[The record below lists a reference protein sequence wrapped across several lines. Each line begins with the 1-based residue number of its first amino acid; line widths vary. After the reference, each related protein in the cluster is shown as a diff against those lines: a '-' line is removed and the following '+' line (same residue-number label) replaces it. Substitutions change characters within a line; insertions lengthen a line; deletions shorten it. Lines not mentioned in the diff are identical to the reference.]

1 MLAVDVARDKKD
13 ESKNRG
19 ISQLI
24 TDGWEAPL
32 TDRQFNFIR
41 ELAKIHAGI
50 AIADYKRNMVYR
62 RISKRLRALGLEEIQ
77 DYCEIL
83 SGPRAEQEMELF
95 INALTTNKTELFR
108 ERHHFDHMTSFAFPK
123 FLDNAARRG
132 HRRLRIW
139 SAGCSSGEEPYSI
152 ALTMH
157 ECIPELAQWDARIL
171 ATDID
176 TEMVEKGREGI
187 YPVEAIDAL
196 PAHVRSKYVEP
207 IRGDKTKQR
216 MTAALRDSI
225 TFKPLNLLESWPMK
239 GPFDFIFCRN
249 VVIYFDKPTQQ
260 VLFDR
265 FASILRDGSY
275 LYIGH
280 SESLYRVTERFRAV
294 GKSIYQKV
302 A

>member
-1 MLAVDVARDKKD
+1 MAMNVLSSNGGESGTPARP
-13 ESKNRG
+13 
-19 ISQLI
+19 QLI

-41 ELAKIHAGI
+41 GLAKAHTGI

-62 RISKRLRALGLEEIQ
+62 RVSKRMRALSLEDVQ
-77 DYCEIL
+77 DYCDIL
-83 SGPRAEQEMELF
+83 SGPQAEREMQLF

-108 ERHHFDHMTSFAFPK
+108 ERHHFDHLTSFAFPK
-123 FLDNAARRG
+123 FLEEAARRG
-132 HRRLRIW
+132 SRRLRIW

-157 ECIPELAQWDARIL
+157 ESIPSLPQWDARIL

-176 TEMVEKGREGI
+176 TEMVEKGRVGI
-187 YPVEAIDAL
+187 YPSDAMDSL
-196 PAHVRSKYVEP
+196 PARARSKYVEP
-207 IRGDKTKQR
+207 VAGDKSRKR
-216 MTAALRDSI
+216 MAEALRSSI

-249 VVIYFDKPTQQ
+249 VVIYFDKPTQR

-265 FASILRDGSY
+265 FADIMRDGSY

-280 SESLYRVTERFRAV
+280 SESLYRVTERFRTV